1 MSLLDRLEELAKR
14 ATPGPWR
21 VDPRPQDTGVCD
33 IVAIDPSALPGDDPN
48 LVFEDLSNDADAAYA
63 ALASPDTI
71 LALIA
76 VARASDDLAKWVE
89 AYFNPKRSVKGVAVE
104 YAVAIL
110 RHRLSALAAL
120 DEKAR

>member
-76 VARASDDLAKWVE
+76 VARAAEQHREDTIDREVSVGE
-89 AYFNPKRSVKGVAVE
+89 AT
-104 YAVAIL
+104 
-110 RHRLSALAAL
+110 RHDALFAALSALAAL
-120 DEKAR
+120 DEKR

>member
-76 VARASDDLAKWVE
+76 VARAAEQHREDTIDREGSVGE
-89 AYFNPKRSVKGVAVE
+89 AT
-104 YAVAIL
+104 
-110 RHRLSALAAL
+110 RHDALFAALSALAAL
-120 DEKAR
+120 DEKR